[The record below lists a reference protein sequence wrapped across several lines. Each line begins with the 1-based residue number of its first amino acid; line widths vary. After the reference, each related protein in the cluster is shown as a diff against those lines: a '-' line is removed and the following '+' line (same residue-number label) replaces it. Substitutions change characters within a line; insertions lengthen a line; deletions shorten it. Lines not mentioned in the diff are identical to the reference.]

1 MQYTYDLIIG
11 PIEMIVDLVFK
22 FFTEEIA
29 EGGIAIIGV
38 SLVINF
44 LTLPLYN
51 KADKIQQKERDL
63 QLKLEPRV
71 KKIKSAFKGD
81 EQFLILSEYYR
92 QNNYHP
98 LYSLRNALSIIIQIP
113 FFMAAYNY
121 LSNCDALKDVSF
133 LFLKNLG
140 EPDALFSISVGR
152 KLFVVN
158 ILPIIMTLINV
169 ISGIIYSKGFPLKEK
184 IQIYGLA
191 AIFLVILYNSP
202 SGLVFYWILN
212 NLFSLGKNIV
222 LKMKNP
228 KKVVHIGFSVAFSA
242 LALFMWIIRPN
253 ASIIKKL
260 LLSFIAIFVILLP
273 KLFVIAK
280 KVVSTFSKTN
290 SFENDTTNKKEYFLL
305 MLFSGLVIAIT
316 IGFVVP
322 SSIIATSPMEF
333 SYLGTTDNP
342 NTYIFHSLFLMLG
355 LCVFYPLVFY
365 KMFNLNPKI
374 LGYSLF
380 TLAICAITN
389 IYFFKHDYG
398 TFNTQF
404 ILDNESVL
412 ETTSII
418 NTIFPLVLLVILC
431 ILLFIVER
439 KKHSLVKYLSIFLVA
454 LMMGEIGLSAYK
466 ISLINKEFD
475 KYTELRLNFEK
486 ESSDKYVALQK
497 KISLS
502 KTEKNVVVIFV
513 DRAISEFFPYALEEF
528 PELKEIYK
536 GFTFYPNSLSFG
548 GYTYAGAPAMLGGY
562 DYTPAKMNERA
573 DALLVDKHNEALM
586 LMPKLFLD
594 QNYDVVVIDTPW
606 TNYSWIPDFTPFNQ
620 FPEIKTFHL
629 QGQYVD
635 KYLEKIQSNKIDS
648 IKIASDDVCNKQI
661 LYFSIM
667 QSLFP
672 NFRDYFYFSTKFRGN
687 FNNWTSFTD
696 YFSAL
701 YLLPDF
707 TDFSNT
713 KPTYTFIGNDTPH
726 DWVFLNVPNY
736 TEQCDE
742 KIPIINSSY
751 KYIDDEQLKMYQVN
765 IATFKAIGNWL
776 DTLHQNDCYDNTR
789 IVIVSD
795 HGAGD
800 LQLNSFDKELLG
812 SKSVFN
818 CLFMYKDF
826 DSNSDVKIDNKL
838 MTNADTLFYATKD
851 LDISS
856 NNPFTNQILNLRREN
871 ESIIELATEGKT
883 SNNALKAK
891 EKKQFNLNGPTYIIK
906 DNIFKSE
913 NWTIKEEN

>member
-1 MQYTYDLIIG
+1 MQYIYDLIIS

-22 FFTEEIA
+22 FFTEEISG
-29 EGGIAIIGV
+29 GGIAIIGV

-133 LFLKNLG
+133 FFLKNLG
-140 EPDALFSISVGR
+140 EPDALFSISIGS

-169 ISGIIYSKGFPLKEK
+169 VSGIIYSKGFPLKEK

-253 ASIIKKL
+253 ASIMKKL

-273 KLFVIAK
+273 KLFFIAK
-280 KVVSTFSKTN
+280 RFISTFSKTN
-290 SFENDTTNKKEYFLL
+290 AFENDTTNKKEYFLL
-305 MLFSGLVIAIT
+305 MLFSGLVLAIT

-389 IYFFKHDYG
+389 IYIFKHDYG

-418 NTIFPLVLLVILC
+418 NTIFPLVLLVVLC
-431 ILLFIVER
+431 ISIIILER

-475 KYTELRLNFEK
+475 KYTELRAALQNENEYKYFEK
-486 ESSDKYVALQK
+486 KFNLT
-497 KISLS
+497 
-502 KTEKNVVVIFV
+502 KTGKNVIVLFI
-513 DRAISEFFPYALEEF
+513 DRAISEYFPYALEEF
-528 PELKEIYK
+528 PELRDYYK
-536 GFTFYPNSLSFG
+536 GFTYYPNCLSFG
-548 GYTYAGAPAMLGGY
+548 GYTITGVPAMLGGY
-562 DYTPAKMNERA
+562 DYSPAKMNERS
-573 DALLVDKHNEALM
+573 DIFLVDKHNEALM

-594 QNYDVVVIDTPW
+594 AGYDVTVADTPW
-606 TNYSWIPDFTPFNQ
+606 TNYSWVPDFTPFLK
-620 FPEIKTFHL
+620 FPEIKTEYIQGKYIQEYFDTVNMEIKKDSFISHDKIINIQLPYFSLL
-629 QGQYVD
+629 QAIFPSFREYFYETSKD
-635 KYLEKIQSNKIDS
+635 NNSFNILSSAFSHNFSE
-648 IKIASDDVCNKQI
+648 
-661 LYFSIM
+661 LYFL
-667 QSLFP
+667 QEL
-672 NFRDYFYFSTKFRGN
+672 
-687 FNNWTSFTD
+687 TSFD
-696 YFSAL
+696 
-701 YLLPDF
+701 
-707 TDFSNT
+707 NT
-713 KPTYTFIGNDTPH
+713 KNVYCFIGNDSPH
-726 DWVFLNVPNY
+726 EWVFMNAPEY
-736 TEQCDE
+736 TYEVAE
-742 KIPIINSSY
+742 KRKIINSSY
-751 KYIDDEQLKMYQVN
+751 KFISNEELKAYQVN
-765 IATFKAIGNWL
+765 IATYKAIGNWL
-776 DTLHQNDCYDNTR
+776 KYLQDNDCYDNTR
-789 IVIVSD
+789 IIIVSD
-795 HGAGD
+795 HGRELTLEQFD
-800 LQLNSFDKELLG
+800 DEILNIGSLFSPFLL
-812 SKSVFN
+812 V
-818 CLFMYKDF
+818 KDF
-826 DSNSDVKIDNKL
+826 NSNFELKTDYKL
-838 MTNADTLFYATKD
+838 SMNADTLYFATKD
-851 LDISS
+851 LNISEI
-856 NNPFTNQILNLRREN
+856 NPFTNGIIKKNREN
-871 ESIIELATEGKT
+871 ENMIELSVEKKYT
-883 SNNALKAK
+883 SNALDYVNKT
-891 EKKQFNLNGPTYIIK
+891 QFNLNGPTYIIK
-906 DNIFKSE
+906 DNIFKAE

>member
-1 MQYTYDLIIG
+1 MSYIYDLIIG
-11 PIEMIVDLVFK
+11 PIQMIVDLVFI
-22 FFTEEIA
+22 FFTKEIA

-51 KADKIQQKERDL
+51 KADKIQQQERDL

-158 ILPIIMTLINV
+158 VLPIIMTLINV
-169 ISGIIYSKGFPLKEK
+169 VSGIIYSKGFPLKEK

-191 AIFLVILYNSP
+191 VIFLVILYNSP

-242 LALFMWIIRPN
+242 LALFMWITRPD

-260 LLSFIAIFVILLP
+260 LLSFIAFFVILLP

-280 KVVSTFSKTN
+280 RYVSTFSKTN
-290 SFENDTTNKKEYFLL
+290 SLENYTTNKKEYFLL
-305 MLFSGLVIAIT
+305 MLFSGLVLAIT

-355 LCVFYPLVFY
+355 LCVFYPLIFY

-389 IYFFKHDYG
+389 IYIFKHDLG

-412 ETTSII
+412 EHTSIL
-418 NTIFPLVLLVILC
+418 NTILPLVLLVILC

-454 LMMGEIGLSAYK
+454 LMM
-466 ISLINKEFD
+466 
-475 KYTELRLNFEK
+475 
-486 ESSDKYVALQK
+486 V
-497 KISLS
+497 
-502 KTEKNVVVIFV
+502 
-513 DRAISEFFPYALEEF
+513 
-528 PELKEIYK
+528 
-536 GFTFYPNSLSFG
+536 
-548 GYTYAGAPAMLGGY
+548 
-562 DYTPAKMNERA
+562 
-573 DALLVDKHNEALM
+573 
-586 LMPKLFLD
+586 
-594 QNYDVVVIDTPW
+594 
-606 TNYSWIPDFTPFNQ
+606 
-620 FPEIKTFHL
+620 
-629 QGQYVD
+629 
-635 KYLEKIQSNKIDS
+635 
-648 IKIASDDVCNKQI
+648 
-661 LYFSIM
+661 
-667 QSLFP
+667 
-672 NFRDYFYFSTKFRGN
+672 
-687 FNNWTSFTD
+687 
-696 YFSAL
+696 
-701 YLLPDF
+701 
-707 TDFSNT
+707 
-713 KPTYTFIGNDTPH
+713 
-726 DWVFLNVPNY
+726 
-736 TEQCDE
+736 
-742 KIPIINSSY
+742 
-751 KYIDDEQLKMYQVN
+751 
-765 IATFKAIGNWL
+765 
-776 DTLHQNDCYDNTR
+776 
-789 IVIVSD
+789 
-795 HGAGD
+795 
-800 LQLNSFDKELLG
+800 
-812 SKSVFN
+812 
-818 CLFMYKDF
+818 
-826 DSNSDVKIDNKL
+826 
-838 MTNADTLFYATKD
+838 
-851 LDISS
+851 
-856 NNPFTNQILNLRREN
+856 
-871 ESIIELATEGKT
+871 
-883 SNNALKAK
+883 
-891 EKKQFNLNGPTYIIK
+891 
-906 DNIFKSE
+906 
-913 NWTIKEEN
+913 

>member
-1 MQYTYDLIIG
+1 MTKLT
-11 PIEMIVDLVFK
+11 PI
-22 FFTEEIA
+22 
-29 EGGIAIIGV
+29 IAIPPSAI
-38 SLVINF
+38 SL
-44 LTLPLYN
+44 
-51 KADKIQQKERDL
+51 
-63 QLKLEPRV
+63 V

-158 ILPIIMTLINV
+158 VLPIIMTLINV

-242 LALFMWIIRPN
+242 LALFMWITRPD

-280 KVVSTFSKTN
+280 RYVSTYSKTN
-290 SFENDTTNKKEYFLL
+290 SLENDTTNKKEYFLL
-305 MLFSGLVIAIT
+305 MLFSGLVLAIT

-355 LCVFYPLVFY
+355 LCVFYPLIFY

-389 IYFFKHDYG
+389 IYIFKHDLG

-404 ILDNESVL
+404 VLDNESVL
-412 ETTSII
+412 EHTSIL
-418 NTIFPLVLLVILC
+418 NTFLPLVLLVILC

-454 LMMGEIGLSAYK
+454 LMMGEIGLGIYK
-466 ISLINKEFD
+466 LKFIKVEFNKLTAI
-475 KYTELRLNFEK
+475 KTANANYNN
-486 ESSDKYVALQK
+486 
-497 KISLS
+497 KIKNVFNLS
-502 KTEKNVVVIFV
+502 KKEKNVIVLFI
-513 DRAISEFFPYALEEF
+513 DRAISEFFPYAMEEF
-528 PELKEIYK
+528 PELREYYK
-536 GFTFYPNSLSFG
+536 GFTYYPNCLSFG
-548 GYTYAGAPAMLGGY
+548 GYTITGAPAMLGGY
-562 DYTPAKMNERA
+562 DYSPAKMNERS
-573 DALLVDKHNEALM
+573 DTLLVDKHNEALM

-594 QNYDVVVIDTPW
+594 AGYDVTVADTPW
-606 TNYSWIPDFTPFNQ
+606 TNYSWVPDFTPFNK
-620 FPEIKTFHL
+620 FSEIKTIQL
-629 QGQYVD
+629 QGKFINEYYNKLQIND
-635 KYLEKIQSNKIDS
+635 KQKLLDTICAEK
-648 IKIASDDVCNKQI
+648 
-661 LYFSIM
+661 LPYFAIM
-667 QSLFP
+667 QSLIPISRSYIYNLLIEMISSYSFTT
-672 NFRDYFYFSTKFRGN
+672 NFSSLFLLNNFTT
-687 FNNWTSFTD
+687 FNNE
-696 YFSAL
+696 
-701 YLLPDF
+701 
-707 TDFSNT
+707 
-713 KPTYTFIGNDTPH
+713 KKTYSFIGNDSPH
-726 DWVFLNVPNY
+726 EWVFMNAPEY
-736 TEQCDE
+736 TYEVSE
-742 KIPIINSSY
+742 KVKIINSSY
-751 KYIDDEQLKMYQVN
+751 TYIDDNQLKAYQVN
-765 IATFKAIGNWL
+765 MATFKTIGNWL
-776 DTLHQNDCYDNTR
+776 KYLQDNGCYDNTR
-789 IVIVSD
+789 IIIVSD
-795 HGAGD
+795 HGMCLD
-800 LQLNSFDKELLG
+800 LKSFDSEVLSRGSLFNATLLVKE
-812 SKSVFN
+812 FN
-818 CLFMYKDF
+818 
-826 DSNSDVKIDNKL
+826 SNFELKIDNKL
-838 MTNADTLFYATKD
+838 CMNADTLYFATKD
-851 LDISS
+851 LDISE
-856 NNPFTNQILNLRREN
+856 NNPFTNLQLTKFREKEN
-871 ESIIELATEGKT
+871 IIELPIEKEFTWNAVDFIDKT
-883 SNNALKAK
+883 
-891 EKKQFNLNGPTYIIK
+891 QFNLNGPTYIIK
-906 DNIFKSE
+906 DNIFKAE
-913 NWTIKEEN
+913 NWSIKEDY

>member
-1 MQYTYDLIIG
+1 MQYIYDLIIS

-22 FFTEEIA
+22 FFTKEISG
-29 EGGIAIIGV
+29 GGIAIIGV

-51 KADKIQQKERDL
+51 KADKIQQQERDL

-140 EPDALFSISVGR
+140 DPDALFSISIGS
-152 KLFVVN
+152 KLFVIN

-191 AIFLVILYNSP
+191 VIFLVILYNSP

-228 KKVVHIGFSVAFSA
+228 KKVLHIGFSVAFSA
-242 LALFMWIIRPN
+242 LALFMWITRPD

-280 KVVSTFSKTN
+280 RFVSTFSKTN
-290 SFENDTTNKKEYFLL
+290 SLENDTTNKKEYFLL
-305 MLFSGLVIAIT
+305 MLFSGLVLAIT

-374 LGYSLF
+374 FGYSLF

-418 NTIFPLVLLVILC
+418 NTIFPLVLLVVLC
-431 ILLFIVER
+431 IVIVFLER
-439 KKHSLVKYLSIFLVA
+439 KKHSITKYLSIFLVA
-454 LMMGEIGLSAYK
+454 VFIGEIGLGLYK
-466 ISLINKEFD
+466 LDFIKDEFD
-475 KYTELRLNFEK
+475 KYTELRSNNK
-486 ESSDKYVALQK
+486 SYAK
-497 KISLS
+497 KVKSVFNLS
-502 KTEKNVVVIFV
+502 KKGKNVVVLFI
-513 DRAISEFFPYALEEF
+513 DRGISEFFPYALEEF
-528 PELKEIYK
+528 PELRNYYK
-536 GFTFYPNSLSFG
+536 GFVYYPNCLSFG
-548 GYTYAGAPAMLGGY
+548 GLTYVGAPAMLGGY
-562 DYTPAKMNERA
+562 DYSPAKINERS
-573 DALLVDKHNEALM
+573 DELLVNKHNESLM

-594 QNYDVVVIDTPW
+594 AGFDVTVTDTPW
-606 TNYSWIPDFTPFNQ
+606 TNYSWSPDFTPFNK
-620 FPEIKTFHL
+620 FPEIKTMQL
-629 QGQYVD
+629 QENYVNEYYDSLQLKTNNEEIKLD
-635 KYLEKIQSNKIDS
+635 KICTDRLP
-648 IKIASDDVCNKQI
+648 
-661 LYFSIM
+661 YFSII
-667 QSLFP
+667 QSLIP
-672 NFRDYFYFSTKFRGN
+672 ISRSYVYNLLKVSRSVSIN
-687 FNNWTSFTD
+687 CSAFTNS
-696 YFSAL
+696 FSAL
-701 YLLPDF
+701 FLLNNF
-707 TDFSNT
+707 TTFDNENNT
-713 KPTYTFIGNDTPH
+713 YSFIGNDSPH
-726 DWVFLNVPNY
+726 EWVFMNAPEY
-736 TEQCDE
+736 TYEVSE
-742 KIPIINSSY
+742 KVEIINSSY
-751 KYIDDEQLKMYQVN
+751 TYVDDNQLKAYQVN
-765 IATFKAIGNWL
+765 MATFKTIGNWL
-776 DTLHQNDCYDNTR
+776 KYLQDNGCYDNTR
-789 IVIVSD
+789 IIIVSD
-795 HGAGD
+795 HGRTLD
-800 LQLNSFDKELLG
+800 LKSFDSEVLSIGSYFNATLL
-812 SKSVFN
+812 V
-818 CLFMYKDF
+818 KDF
-826 DSNSDVKIDNKL
+826 NSNFELKTDNKL
-838 MTNADTLFYATKD
+838 CMNADTLYFATKD
-851 LDISS
+851 LNISEI
-856 NNPFTNQILNLRREN
+856 NPFTNEKLTKFREKEN
-871 ESIIELATEGKT
+871 IIELPIEKEFTWNAVDFIDKT
-883 SNNALKAK
+883 
-891 EKKQFNLNGPTYIIK
+891 QFNLNGPTYIIK
-906 DNIFKSE
+906 DNIFKAE

>member
-1 MQYTYDLIIG
+1 MQYIYDLIIG

-51 KADKIQQKERDL
+51 KADKIQQQERDL

-169 ISGIIYSKGFPLKEK
+169 VSGIIYSKGFPLKEK

-242 LALFMWIIRPN
+242 LALFMWIIRPD

-273 KLFVIAK
+273 KLFIIAK
-280 KVVSTFSKTN
+280 RFISTFSKTN
-290 SFENDTTNKKEYFLL
+290 SLENDTTNKKEYFLL
-305 MLFSGLVIAIT
+305 MLFSGLVLAIT

-374 LGYSLF
+374 LGYLFF
-380 TLAICAITN
+380 TLTICAITN
-389 IYFFKHDYG
+389 IYFFKHDLG

-418 NTIFPLVLLVILC
+418 NTIFPLVLLVVLC
-431 ILLFIVER
+431 IVIVFLER
-439 KKHSLVKYLSIFLVA
+439 KKLSLVKYLSIFLVA

-475 KYTELRLNFEK
+475 KYTELRAALQNENEYKYFEK
-486 ESSDKYVALQK
+486 KFNLT
-497 KISLS
+497 
-502 KTEKNVVVIFV
+502 KTGKNVIVLFI
-513 DRAISEFFPYALEEF
+513 DRAISEYFPYALEEF
-528 PELKEIYK
+528 PELRDYYK
-536 GFTFYPNSLSFG
+536 GFTYYPNCLSFG
-548 GYTYAGAPAMLGGY
+548 TNTYSAASAMLGGY
-562 DYTPAKMNERA
+562 DYSPVKMNERS
-573 DALLVDKHNEALM
+573 DTLLVDKHNEALM

-594 QNYDVVVIDTPW
+594 AGYDVTVADTPW
-606 TNYSWIPDFTPFNQ
+606 TNYSLTPDFTPFLK
-620 FPEIKTFHL
+620 FPEIKTEHL
-629 QGQYVD
+629 QGQYIAQYKEYFNLNNSEINSIEAD
-635 KYLEKIQSNKIDS
+635 KITDIQ
-648 IKIASDDVCNKQI
+648 
-661 LYFSIM
+661 LPYFSIL
-667 QSLFP
+667 QSIFPLFR
-672 NFRDYFYFSTKFRGN
+672 NYFYKLTEYSFV
-687 FNNWTSFTD
+687 TSGFTSN
-696 YFSAL
+696 FSAL
-701 YLLPDF
+701 CLLSNF
-707 TDFSNT
+707 TEFNNSKNT
-713 KPTYTFIGNDTPH
+713 YSFIGNDAPH
-726 DWVFLNVPNY
+726 EFAFLNAPEY
-736 TEQCDE
+736 TYEVFD
-742 KIPIINSSY
+742 KIQIINSSY
-751 KYIDDEQLKMYQVN
+751 EYKNDQELKAYQVN
-765 IATFKAIGNWL
+765 MATYKTIGNWL
-776 DTLHQNDCYDNTR
+776 KYLQDNDCYNNTR
-789 IVIVSD
+789 IIIVSD
-795 HGAGD
+795 HGWN
-800 LQLNSFDKELLG
+800 LSLKSFDDEILDKGSLL
-812 SKSVFN
+812 N
-818 CLFMYKDF
+818 TLFLVKDF
-826 DSNSDVKIDNKL
+826 DSDSELKNDSKL
-838 MTNADTLFYATKD
+838 VMNADTLFFATKD
-851 LDISS
+851 LDISEK
-856 NNPFTNQILNLRREN
+856 NPFTNKTLSKSRSEEN
-871 ESIIELATEGKT
+871 IIELSLIQNEEW
-883 SNNALKAK
+883 NASSLKK
-891 EKKQFNLNGPTYIIK
+891 EYQFNLNGPTYIIK
-906 DNIFKSE
+906 DNIFKAE

>member
-1 MQYTYDLIIG
+1 MQYIYDLIIS

-51 KADKIQQKERDL
+51 KADKIQQQERDL

-169 ISGIIYSKGFPLKEK
+169 VSGIIYSKGFPLKEK

-242 LALFMWIIRPN
+242 LALFMWITRPD

-280 KVVSTFSKTN
+280 RFVSTFSKTN
-290 SFENDTTNKKEYFLL
+290 SLENDTTNKKEYFLL
-305 MLFSGLVIAIT
+305 MLFSGLVLAIT

-389 IYFFKHDYG
+389 IYIFKHDLG

-412 ETTSII
+412 EHTSIL
-418 NTIFPLVLLVILC
+418 NTILPLVLLVILC

-439 KKHSLVKYLSIFLVA
+439 KKHSLIKYLSIFLVA

-475 KYTELRLNFEK
+475 KYTELRAALQNENEYKYFEK
-486 ESSDKYVALQK
+486 KFNLT
-497 KISLS
+497 
-502 KTEKNVVVIFV
+502 KTGKNVIVLFI
-513 DRAISEFFPYALEEF
+513 DRAISEYFPYALEEF
-528 PELKEIYK
+528 PELRDYYK
-536 GFTFYPNSLSFG
+536 GFTYYPNCLSFG
-548 GYTYAGAPAMLGGY
+548 TNTYSAASAMLGGY
-562 DYTPAKMNERA
+562 DYSPVKMNERS
-573 DALLVDKHNEALM
+573 DTLLVDKHNEALM

-594 QNYDVVVIDTPW
+594 AGYDVTVADTPW
-606 TNYSWIPDFTPFNQ
+606 TNYSLTPDFTPFLK
-620 FPEIKTFHL
+620 FPEIKTEHL
-629 QGQYVD
+629 QGQYIAQYEEYFNLNNSEINSIEVD
-635 KYLEKIQSNKIDS
+635 KITDIQ
-648 IKIASDDVCNKQI
+648 
-661 LYFSIM
+661 LPYFSIL
-667 QSLFP
+667 QSIFPLFR
-672 NFRDYFYFSTKFRGN
+672 NYFYKLTEYSFA
-687 FNNWTSFTD
+687 TSGFTSN
-696 YFSAL
+696 FSAL
-701 YLLPDF
+701 CLLSNF
-707 TDFSNT
+707 TEFNNSKNT
-713 KPTYTFIGNDTPH
+713 YSFIGNDAPH
-726 DWVFLNVPNY
+726 EFAFLNAPEY
-736 TEQCDE
+736 TYEVYD
-742 KIPIINSSY
+742 KIQIINSSY
-751 KYIDDEQLKMYQVN
+751 EYKNDQELKAYQVN
-765 IATFKAIGNWL
+765 MATYKTIGNWL
-776 DTLHQNDCYDNTR
+776 KYLQDNDCYDNTR
-789 IVIVSD
+789 IIIVSD
-795 HGAGD
+795 HGWN
-800 LQLNSFDKELLG
+800 LSLKSFDDEILDKGALL
-812 SKSVFN
+812 N
-818 CLFMYKDF
+818 TLFLVKDF
-826 DSNSDVKIDNKL
+826 DSDSELKNDSKL
-838 MTNADTLFYATKD
+838 VMNADTLFFATKD
-851 LDISS
+851 LDISEK
-856 NNPFTNQILNLRREN
+856 NPFTNKILSKSRSEEN
-871 ESIIELATEGKT
+871 IIELSLIQNEEW
-883 SNNALKAK
+883 NASSLKK
-891 EKKQFNLNGPTYIIK
+891 EYQFNLNGPTYIIK
-906 DNIFKSE
+906 DNIFKAE

>member
-1 MQYTYDLIIG
+1 MTYIYDLIIG
-11 PIEMIVDLVFK
+11 PIQMIVDLVFI
-22 FFTEEIA
+22 FFTKEIA

-51 KADKIQQKERDL
+51 KADKIQQQERDL

-81 EQFLILSEYYR
+81 EQFLILNEYYR

-121 LSNCDALKDVSF
+121 LSNCDALKDVAF
-133 LFLKNLG
+133 IFLKNLG

-158 ILPIIMTLINV
+158 VLPIIMTLINV

-242 LALFMWIIRPN
+242 LALFMWKTRPD

-280 KVVSTFSKTN
+280 RYVSTFSKTN
-290 SFENDTTNKKEYFLL
+290 SLENYTTNKKEYFLL
-305 MLFSGLVIAIT
+305 MLFSGLVLAIT

-355 LCVFYPLVFY
+355 LCVFYPLIFY
-365 KMFNLNPKI
+365 KMFNLNPKM

-389 IYFFKHDYG
+389 IYIFKHDLG
-398 TFNTQF
+398 TFNTHF

-412 ETTSII
+412 EHTSIL
-418 NTIFPLVLLVILC
+418 NTILPLVLLVILC

-454 LMMGEIGLSAYK
+454 LMMGEIGLGIYK
-466 ISLINKEFD
+466 LKFIKVEFNK
-475 KYTELRLNFEK
+475 LNAIK
-486 ESSDKYVALQK
+486 TANANYNN
-497 KISLS
+497 KIKNVFNLS
-502 KTEKNVVVIFV
+502 KKEKNIIVLFI
-513 DRAISEFFPYALEEF
+513 DRAISEFFPYAMEEF
-528 PELKEIYK
+528 PELREYYK
-536 GFTFYPNSLSFG
+536 GFTYYPNCLSFG
-548 GYTYAGAPAMLGGY
+548 GLTYTGAPAMLGGY
-562 DYTPAKMNERA
+562 DYSPAKMNERSTE
-573 DALLVDKHNEALM
+573 LLVDKHNESLM

-594 QNYDVVVIDTPW
+594 AGYDVTVADTPW
-606 TNYSWIPDFTPFNQ
+606 TNYSWVPDFTPFNK
-620 FPEIKTFHL
+620 FSEIKTIQL
-629 QGQYVD
+629 QGKFIHEYYD
-635 KYLEKIQSNKIDS
+635 KLQINDKQKLLDTICAEK
-648 IKIASDDVCNKQI
+648 
-661 LYFSIM
+661 LPYFAIM
-667 QSLFP
+667 QSLIP
-672 NFRDYFYFSTKFRGN
+672 VSRSYFYNLLKNKMISSSFTNNFSSLFLLNNFTT
-687 FNNWTSFTD
+687 FNNE
-696 YFSAL
+696 
-701 YLLPDF
+701 
-707 TDFSNT
+707 
-713 KPTYTFIGNDTPH
+713 KKTYSFIGNDSPH
-726 DWVFLNVPNY
+726 DWVFMNAPEY
-736 TEQCDE
+736 THEIPE
-742 KIPIINSSY
+742 KIELINSSY
-751 KYIDDEQLKMYQVN
+751 TYIDDNQLKAYQVN
-765 IATFKAIGNWL
+765 MATFKTIGNWL
-776 DTLHQNDCYDNTR
+776 KYLQDNGCYDNTR
-789 IVIVSD
+789 IIIVSD
-795 HGAGD
+795 HGRSLD
-800 LQLNSFDKELLG
+800 LKSFDSEVLRIGSLFNATLL
-812 SKSVFN
+812 V
-818 CLFMYKDF
+818 KDF
-826 DSNSDVKIDNKL
+826 NSNFELKTDNKL
-838 MTNADTLFYATKD
+838 CMNADTLYFATKD
-851 LDISS
+851 LDISE
-856 NNPFTNQILNLRREN
+856 NNPFTNLQLTKFREKEN
-871 ESIIELATEGKT
+871 IIELPIEKEFTWNAVDFIDKT
-883 SNNALKAK
+883 
-891 EKKQFNLNGPTYIIK
+891 QFNLNGPTYIIK
-906 DNIFKSE
+906 DNIFKAE
-913 NWTIKEEN
+913 NWSIKEDY